1 MILEVRGGYF
11 NYEEGCDNLC
21 DINFS
26 IGEPDVL
33 CILGANGAGK
43 TTLMKCML
51 GLRRWS
57 RGASY
62 LDGTDIRRLR
72 AKEFWRRVCY
82 VPQAKLSSF
91 VYTVREMVLLG
102 RGAHMSELAMPK
114 EHDERVAGEALSRA
128 GIAHKRDK
136 LCSRRSGGE

>member
-72 AKEFWRRVCY
+72 AKEFWRRV
-82 VPQAKLSSF
+82 
-91 VYTVREMVLLG
+91 G
-102 RGAHMSELAMPK
+102 
-114 EHDERVAGEALSRA
+114 
-128 GIAHKRDK
+128 
-136 LCSRRSGGE
+136 